1 MAGCSRVLRV
11 GRGMVQ
17 GAGVDELRASRVMS
31 QLQGRGWVMAGVSLG
46 LAAAGMWVADGTLAA
61 LGLAGG
67 LLLGLAGIGG
77 RWNLARLDCGWECP
91 RKVQAGQEFP
101 LVLWLRNG
109 RRLVDAFGVRMEL
122 ELPGKSRVAGR
133 AAWVPAGSAADLELR
148 VVVADRGWG
157 ARHPL
162 RLKSGFP
169 LGFFESGRTLLLEG
183 ELVVVPRPV
192 VPRELK
198 AAGVLLDAT
207 PLEGA
212 SLGDAAGEPRGLRG
226 WRPGDRPG
234 RLAWPASVRSLARG
248 AGMLVREADPPG
260 FHARRCVV
268 MFHSFGNDGSLIRPD
283 RFERALSMVAGTLR
297 YLHGLGIPAVL
308 VADFDGWVERAVGTR
323 PQLAVCLEVLARASR
338 VAGTEAHEVRG
349 ALEGVAEDDSLIV
362 FSDMPPPAWRT
373 VLPARRLPVMTPDV
387 RRKRRPGVERKGG
400 R

>member
-1 MAGCSRVLRV
+1 MMQA
-11 GRGMVQ
+11 
-17 GAGVDELRASRVMS
+17 AGVDQVRTSRVKS
-31 QLQGRGWVMAGVSLG
+31 QWHGRGWMLSGVSLG
-46 LAAAGMWVADGTLAA
+46 LVVAGMWVADGTLAA
-61 LGLAGG
+61 LGVAGW
-67 LLLGLAGIGG
+67 LLLGLAAIGG
-77 RWNLARLDCGWECP
+77 RWNLSRLEAGWECP

-101 LVLWLRNG
+101 LVVVLRNG
-109 RRLVDAFGVRMEL
+109 RRLVDAFGVWMEL

-157 ARHPL
+157 VSHPL

-169 LGFFESGRTLLLEG
+169 LGFFEFGRTLVLEG

-198 AAGVLLDAT
+198 APGVLLDAT
-207 PLEGA
+207 PMEGA

-234 RLAWPASVRSLARG
+234 RLDWPASVRSLARG
-248 AGMLVREADPPG
+248 AGLLVREADPPG

-297 YLHGLGIPAVL
+297 VLHGLGIPAVFA
-308 VADFDGWVERAVGTR
+308 ADFDGWIARPAGSRA
-323 PQLAVCLEVLARASR
+323 QLAGCLEVLARAVR
-338 VAGTEAHEVRG
+338 VAGTEAHEVR
-349 ALEGVAEDDSLIV
+349 AVLDGVAEDDSLVV
-362 FSDMPPPAWRT
+362 FSDMPPPAWRS
-373 VLPARRLPVMTPDV
+373 VLPVRRLPVMTPDV
-387 RRKRRPGVERKGG
+387 RRKRRPGVERKGA